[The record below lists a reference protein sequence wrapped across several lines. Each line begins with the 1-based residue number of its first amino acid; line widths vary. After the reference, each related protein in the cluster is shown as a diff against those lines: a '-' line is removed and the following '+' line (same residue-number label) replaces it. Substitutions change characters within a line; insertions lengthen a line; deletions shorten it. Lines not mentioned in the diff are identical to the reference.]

1 MGNFHLELVR
11 SQSGKITLLY
21 YYSILLYF
29 FLLLYDVHLILQWIH
44 CILVN
49 SVILCKN
56 VTDRL
61 IICCSELHLATT
73 WPRLT
78 EGLVV
83 DNDVYR

>member
-1 MGNFHLELVR
+1 MEGRLEGWSLGNSHLELVR
-11 SQSGKITLLY
+11 SQSGRITLGIFLHFY
-21 YYSILLYF
+21 YMLFMSKM
-29 FLLLYDVHLILQWIH
+29 QW
-44 CILVN
+44 
-49 SVILCKN
+49 
-56 VTDRL
+56 L